1 MEENDRNRKNR
12 IARARAYRL
21 YGQNGTRYLDFW
33 QGEGRAI
40 LGHKPKGVST
50 EMKNIIERGLL
61 GPYETVYPGR
71 LCKAMKALLPGY
83 ELIGVYGTRERLLE
97 RIKTMTDGIRSW
109 ADLPDPA
116 LVEVSDTRIAL
127 WRPFVDREAWPPLL
141 VPIIPFPLYEAPWLL
156 CALSGLIP
164 REHRKREEC
173 GGRPGIPG
181 SSEQEI
187 SPLLIAGAC
196 RAVYDLVAER
206 RPDPSNDDWGFLE
219 ERGFFRKGV
228 YFSFRGEMEVYA
240 RIREQMLERGFYLS
254 PSFPPVNIIPG
265 EYSAGEL
272 KSFRIAL
279 EEAT

>member
-1 MEENDRNRKNR
+1 VNTGRGRNAVAAPDSR
-12 IARARAYRL
+12 
-21 YGQNGTRYLDFW
+21 
-33 QGEGRAI
+33 I
-40 LGHKPKGVST
+40 LGTGDF
-50 EMKNIIERGLL
+50 
-61 GPYETVYPGR
+61 
-71 LCKAMKALLPGY
+71 A
-83 ELIGVYGTRERLLE
+83 
-97 RIKTMTDGIRSW
+97 
-109 ADLPDPA
+109 
-116 LVEVSDTRIAL
+116 
-127 WRPFVDREAWPPLL
+127 
-141 VPIIPFPLYEAPWLL
+141 
-156 CALSGLIP
+156 
-164 REHRKREEC
+164 
-173 GGRPGIPG
+173 
-181 SSEQEI
+181 
-187 SPLLIAGAC
+187 LLIAGAC